1 MSVYGCVVYFILL
14 FVNRGGK
21 QNTRGGG
28 EAPLDPDYIFYI
40 HLYVT
45 VIDQLAIIFLSATA
59 NRTLTL
65 ENATQH
71 ILSSSYKIA
80 KVIAKH

>member
-28 EAPLDPDYIFYI
+28 GGGGEAPLDPDYIFYI
-40 HLYVT
+40 HLHVT
-45 VIDQLAIIFLSATA
+45 VIDQLARIFCLLHPT
-59 NRTLTL
+59 RLW
-65 ENATQH
+65 
-71 ILSSSYKIA
+71 
-80 KVIAKH
+80 